1 MDYPQTGHPHGHH
14 YEEDPHSVGLHSAT
28 EGEDHHEKKSVL
40 KKVKDKAKKIKDT
53 ITKHGHGQH
62 HDEHGQEFDEEDD
75 EDEEMAEEPV
85 VQGGQKYESTV
96 IKSRTIPM
104 EELYA
109 GQSGPTLER
118 TTAMKEDPLVPKD
131 ATTTPF
137 PSQTPGKEDTSR
149 QYGDNLGRPT
159 AMEDHPYA
167 PDNTLQTFSVE
178 PYSTTRLD
186 EHPKE
191 GNPEKSRVNLGASM
205 GLEEDPHAPKDR
217 PEAVDP
223 PNYQTKVADPTGDGG
238 EEVGITPI
246 ISSFDKMSVQD
257 KPEQPCATRTGSHD
271 QFSPEPLPAETK
283 TTEDPQDTNNAEKP
297 SNEKTYTE
305 KISTAAISA
314 KNTVASKLG
323 YGGTDKGEET
333 HEGGDQT
340 AKKTSSV
347 TEYGKKIANT
357 LTETLSPVY
366 GKVAEAGSAVKSK
379 VQGTGSE
386 REGPKEHDKGSEP
399 EGCRAPDKGVPMK
412 AYLAEKLK
420 PSDEDRALS
429 EVISDALQKR
439 KQEPEHETKSKPMG
453 KVTESEEVARR
464 LSTENKPSGEGSDSG
479 DVKFDSSSN
488 VNSGSGVVDKLRGAV
503 NSWLGKGGDSQTRP
517 QPIAGNEGFSTS
529 GNGGERQGNDVA
541 KDKRT

>member
-1 MDYPQTGHPHGHH
+1 MRMWHTHASMPYPYIPSQPYLVLSTFSVFCIQTQSTTQGTLFSVKTETSMDYPQTGHPHGHH

-149 QYGDNLGRPT
+149 Q
-159 AMEDHPYA
+159 
-167 PDNTLQTFSVE
+167 
-178 PYSTTRLD
+178 LD

-191 GNPEKSRVNLGASM
+191 GNPEISRVNLGASM

-223 PNYQTKVADPTGDGG
+223 PNYQTKVADPTGD
-238 EEVGITPI
+238 
-246 ISSFDKMSVQD
+246 
-257 KPEQPCATRTGSHD
+257 EQPFATRTGSHD
-271 QFSPEPLPAETK
+271 QFSPEPLPTETK
-283 TTEDPQDTNNAEKP
+283 TTEDPQDINNAEKP

-340 AKKTSSV
+340 AKKASSV

-379 VQGTGSE
+379 VQALV
-386 REGPKEHDKGSEP
+386 RKEKGLKSMTRVLNR
-399 EGCRAPDKGVPMK
+399 RA
-412 AYLAEKLK
+412 AEHQIK
-420 PSDEDRALS
+420 
-429 EVISDALQKR
+429 
-439 KQEPEHETKSKPMG
+439 
-453 KVTESEEVARR
+453 ES
-464 LSTENKPSGEGSDSG
+464 
-479 DVKFDSSSN
+479 
-488 VNSGSGVVDKLRGAV
+488 
-503 NSWLGKGGDSQTRP
+503 Q
-517 QPIAGNEGFSTS
+517 
-529 GNGGERQGNDVA
+529 
-541 KDKRT
+541 

>member
-75 EDEEMAEEPV
+75 EDEEMAEE
-85 VQGGQKYESTV
+85 QGGQK
-96 IKSRTIPM
+96 
-104 EELYA
+104 LYA

-167 PDNTLQTFSVE
+167 PDNTPQTFSVE

-205 GLEEDPHAPKDR
+205 GLEENPHAPKDR

-238 EEVGITPI
+238 EEVVIAPI
-246 ISSFDKMSVQD
+246 ISSFDKISVQD
-257 KPEQPCATRTGSHD
+257 KPEQPFATRTGSHD

-399 EGCRAPDKGVPMK
+399 EGCRAPDNVVSMK

-439 KQEPEHETKSKPMG
+439 KQEPELETKSKPMG

-464 LSTENKPSGEGSDSG
+464 LGTENKPSGEASDSG

-503 NSWLGKGGDSQTRP
+503 SSWLGKGGDSQTRP

>member
-75 EDEEMAEEPV
+75 EDEEMAEEPG

-137 PSQTPGKEDTSR
+137 PGQTPGKEDTSR
-149 QYGDNLGRPT
+149 QYGDNLGRPM

-167 PDNTLQTFSVE
+167 PDNTPQTFSVE

-191 GNPEKSRVNLGASM
+191 GNPEKSRVNLGASL
-205 GLEEDPHAPKDR
+205 GLEEDPHEPKDR

-238 EEVGITPI
+238 EEVGIAPI

-257 KPEQPCATRTGSHD
+257 KPEQPFATRTGSHD

-314 KNTVASKLG
+314 KNT
-323 YGGTDKGEET
+323 
-333 HEGGDQT
+333 
-340 AKKTSSV
+340 
-347 TEYGKKIANT
+347 KIANT

-399 EGCRAPDKGVPMK
+399 EGCRAPDKAVPMK

-429 EVISDALQKR
+429 EVILDALQKR

-464 LSTENKPSGEGSDSG
+464 LGTENKPSGEASDSG

-517 QPIAGNEGFSTS
+517 QPTGNEGFSIS

>member
-1 MDYPQTGHPHGHH
+1 
-14 YEEDPHSVGLHSAT
+14 
-28 EGEDHHEKKSVL
+28 
-40 KKVKDKAKKIKDT
+40 
-53 ITKHGHGQH
+53 
-62 HDEHGQEFDEEDD
+62 
-75 EDEEMAEEPV
+75 
-85 VQGGQKYESTV
+85 
-96 IKSRTIPM
+96 M

-167 PDNTLQTFSVE
+167 PDNTPQTFSVE

-205 GLEEDPHAPKDR
+205 GLEENPHAPKDR

-238 EEVGITPI
+238 EEVVIAPI
-246 ISSFDKMSVQD
+246 ISSFDKISVQD
-257 KPEQPCATRTGSHD
+257 KPEQPFATRTGSHD

-386 REGPKEHDKGSEP
+386 REGPKEHDK
-399 EGCRAPDKGVPMK
+399 EGQLVHG
-412 AYLAEKLK
+412 
-420 PSDEDRALS
+420 
-429 EVISDALQKR
+429 
-439 KQEPEHETKSKPMG
+439 
-453 KVTESEEVARR
+453 
-464 LSTENKPSGEGSDSG
+464 
-479 DVKFDSSSN
+479 
-488 VNSGSGVVDKLRGAV
+488 
-503 NSWLGKGGDSQTRP
+503 LGKEETHRHAHSPLQAMKVFPLLAMGEKGKEMTLRR
-517 QPIAGNEGFSTS
+517 IKELRRIGNEVLVLASMLCALFFHG
-529 GNGGERQGNDVA
+529 
-541 KDKRT
+541 K